1 MRMTR
6 VALAAGTALLLLAA
20 AAQSARSTGPSNTS
34 PPTISGGT
42 AIDSEQTASP
52 GSWSGSDP
60 KSYVYQW
67 QRCDTNGNNCANFGE
82 ARAKNTYNTDVVDSN
97 HRLRVLVTATNSDGS
112 ASATSAPTAVIG
124 EGSPLNTSPPVISG
138 TPMEGETLSATAG
151 TWTGPGPISFEYEW
165 RRCKHADGTGCED
178 VSAGQTLVLTSLDVR
193 HWLIMQVGA
202 RNSKGRG
209 TAKSA
214 PTAAIAA
221 KGSVPASPPAS
232 PPASLPVLRTPPVIS
247 GTAREGEVLSAG
259 PGTWAN
265 APTSFEYSWN
275 RCDADGNNCIGFA
288 TGTQMKLTVTDVGHR
303 IRLFVEAKNSSGSTK
318 SSSAP
323 TAVVAGAT
331 APTAPA
337 APTAPKS
344 PTAQTAPKSPT
355 GAIRLSSG
363 ETSLP
368 VSRIA
373 LPVRLV
379 ISRVRFTPTR
389 ILGRHVFVGRFRVTD
404 TRGYVVRGALVH
416 AIGAP
421 KGWVRTARE
430 VATGRNGW
438 AQISSRPPRAR
449 PLRRASLS
457 LFLRARKPGESML
470 AGVSSR
476 RLVRVKIG

>member
-1 MRMTR
+1 MTP
-6 VALAAGTALLLLAA
+6 VALVAGTALLLLAG
-20 AAQSARSTGPSNTS
+20 AAQSAQRTAPSNTS

-124 EGSPLNTSPPVISG
+124 EGSPLNTSPPTVSG
-138 TPMEGETLSATAG
+138 TPSEGQTLTATAG
-151 TWTGPGPISFEYEW
+151 TWTGQEPISFTYEW

-178 VSAGQTLVLTSLDVR
+178 VSAGQTLVLTSLDVG

-221 KGSVPASPPAS
+221 KGSVPTSPPAS
-232 PPASLPVLRTPPVIS
+232 PPASLPALSTPPVIS
-247 GTAREGEVLSAG
+247 GIAREGEVLSAA

-265 APTSFEYSWN
+265 APTSFEYTWN
-275 RCDADGNNCIGFA
+275 RCDVDGNNCVGFA
-288 TGTQMKLTVTDVGHR
+288 TGAQVKLTVADVGHR

-323 TAVVAGAT
+323 TAVIVVAAAPN
-331 APTAPA
+331 APTAQKSPA
-337 APTAPKS
+337 APTAP
-344 PTAQTAPKSPT
+344 T
-355 GAIRLSSG
+355 GAIKLSSG

-368 VSRIA
+368 VSMIV
-373 LPVRLV
+373 LPERLV
-379 ISRVRFTPTR
+379 ISRVRFTPKR
-389 ILGRHVFVGRFRVTD
+389 IIGRHVFVGRFRVTD
-404 TRGYVVRGALVH
+404 TRGYVVRGALIH

-430 VATGRNGW
+430 AATGRNGW
-438 AQISSRPPRAR
+438 AQITFRPKRAM

-457 LFLRARKPGESML
+457 LFLRARKPGDPLL

-476 RLVRVKIG
+476 RQVQIKIG

>member
-1 MRMTR
+1 MTR
-6 VALAAGTALLLLAA
+6 VVLVAGTALLLLVG
-20 AAQSARSTGPSNTS
+20 AAQGAHRTSPSNTS
-34 PPTISGGT
+34 PPTISGSATIG
-42 AIDSEQTASP
+42 SKLTASP
-52 GSWSGSDP
+52 GSWSGSEP
-60 KSYVYQW
+60 KSFVYQW
-67 QRCDTNGNNCANFGE
+67 QRCDANGNNCVQNGNGKA
-82 ARAKNTYNTDVVDSN
+82 TYGLDVPDSN
-97 HRLRVLVTATNSDGS
+97 HRMRVMVTATNSDGS
-112 ASATSAPTAVIG
+112 ATATSAPTAIVS
-124 EGSPLNTSPPVISG
+124 EGSPLNTSLPVISG

-151 TWTGPGPISFEYEW
+151 TWTGPEPISFEYKW

-178 VSAGQTLVLTSLDVR
+178 VSAGQTLVLTSLDVG

-221 KGSVPASPPAS
+221 KGSVPVSPPAS
-232 PPASLPVLRTPPVIS
+232 PPASLPALRTPPVIS
-247 GTAREGEVLSAG
+247 GIVREGEVLSAA

-275 RCDADGNNCIGFA
+275 RCDADGNNCVGFA

-323 TAVVAGAT
+323 TAVVVGAT
-331 APTAPA
+331 

-344 PTAQTAPKSPT
+344 PTARTAPKSPT
-355 GAIRLSSG
+355 GAITLSSG

-373 LPVRLV
+373 LPERLV

-389 ILGRHVFVGRFRVTD
+389 IIGRHVFVGRFRVTD

-438 AQISSRPPRAR
+438 AQITFRPKRAM
-449 PLRRASLS
+449 PLRRASLF
-457 LFLRARKPGESML
+457 LFLHARKPGASPL

-476 RLVRVKIG
+476 RLVQIRIG